1 VKYPQRHNVEK
12 IPSVKRLS
20 GAAHERPVQISDA
33 AMKLWAARQT
43 RRSGKLARVGVARA
57 FRANTESGGV
67 NFHHPG
73 NPSTTRASRRPSL
86 QAIFQ
91 AISMCGSRGW

>member
-1 VKYPQRHNVEK
+1 M
-12 IPSVKRLS
+12 KRS
-20 GAAHERPVQISDA
+20 AA
-33 AMKLWAARQT
+33 LQT

-57 FRANTESGGV
+57 IRANTESGGV

-73 NPSTTRASRRPSL
+73 NPSTTRATRRPSL

-91 AISMCGSRGW
+91 AIFHVWRPRMVNRPICGMRRFRKTIRREKGSGAPFGVGK